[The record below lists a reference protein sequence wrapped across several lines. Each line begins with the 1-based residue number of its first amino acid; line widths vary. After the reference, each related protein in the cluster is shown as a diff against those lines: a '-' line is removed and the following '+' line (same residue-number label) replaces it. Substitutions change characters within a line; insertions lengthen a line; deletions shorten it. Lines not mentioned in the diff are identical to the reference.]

1 MLELIEWIRTGEI
14 VDKLTSPLFL
24 ACAAAFV
31 IAGYYCAGALKAA
44 QRQGDE

>member
-24 ACAAAFV
+24 ACAVAFV
-31 IAGYYCAGALKAA
+31 IAGYYCAGALRAA

>member
-24 ACAAAFV
+24 ACAVAFAV
-31 IAGYYCAGALKAA
+31 AGYYCAEALSAA
-44 QRQGDE
+44 QRQGEE